1 MKKLAILALA
11 ISACSFAWE
20 ANVKFGYDFYRGT
33 QIEKQKHQKGDM
45 GWILGAEVLPYNK
58 GIVEIGGGFEYN
70 FATTTARFNLPSVPK
85 QQDSAK
91 PTTSHFAP
99 IYALAKVNLF
109 RTKDNNSSIYSLV
122 RLGGVVYGNEAK
134 KSQGGVYY
142 GLGLG
147 LDAGPFLVEGI
158 YDGAYRPKEPGIEN
172 GRKGDFVHKAGIRLG
187 FRFGDYKIAKPIVVE
202 EAPKE
207 EVKPEVRPIV
217 VEAPKPVVV
226 EKVVEK
232 PVEKIVEKP
241 VEKIVERIIEKPVI
255 VEKIVE
261 KPVIVEKIVEKPVE
275 KIVEKPVI
283 VETAKETK
291 KKKGFLHAL
300 CDKDAKKCVIHG
312 YNVDGKKPR
321 PEQFKNISEIVN
333 LLNDFAKSGT
343 IDIVGHTDSTASD
356 AYNQRLSVERAK
368 GMLELLKKAGL
379 KKEYKINSVTGKGEK
394 EPMATNKTKDGR
406 YENRRVELL
415 FSNFEK

>member
-70 FATTTARFNLPSVPK
+70 FATTTARFNLPSVSA
-85 QQDSAK
+85 QQ
-91 PTTSHFAP
+91 PNNTTKSHFAP

-109 RTKDNNSSIYSLV
+109 RTKDNNSSIYSLA

-134 KSQGGVYY
+134 KSKGGVYY

-158 YDGAYRPKEPGIEN
+158 YDGAYRPNETGITS
-172 GRKGDFVHKAGIRLG
+172 RKGDFVHKAGIRLG

-202 EAPKE
+202 EAPME

-300 CDKDAKKCVIHG
+300 CDKEAKKCVIHG

>member
-70 FATTTARFNLPSVPK
+70 FATTKARFNLPSVPSNGAATET
-85 QQDSAK
+85 Q
-91 PTTSHFAP
+91 SHFAP

-109 RTKDNNSSIYSLV
+109 RTKDNNSSIYSLA

-134 KSQGGVYY
+134 KSKGGVYY

-158 YDGAYRPKEPGIEN
+158 YDGAYRPNETGITS
-172 GRKGDFVHKAGIRLG
+172 RKGDFVHKAGIRLG

-261 KPVIVEKIVEKPVE
+261 KPVIVEKIVEKPV
-275 KIVEKPVI
+275 I

-356 AYNQRLSVERAK
+356 AYNQRLSVERAQ
-368 GMLELLKKAGL
+368 GMLELLKQAGL

>member
-70 FATTTARFNLPSVPK
+70 FATTTARFNLPNVPQNNVNATK
-85 QQDSAK
+85 
-91 PTTSHFAP
+91 THSHFAP

-122 RLGGVVYGNEAK
+122 RLGGVVYGNKAK

-158 YDGAYRPKEPGIEN
+158 YDGAYRPNETGITS
-172 GRKGDFVHKAGIRLG
+172 RKGDFVHKAGIRLG

-368 GMLELLKKAGL
+368 GMLELLKQAGL

>member
-85 QQDSAK
+85 TGNATA
-91 PTTSHFAP
+91 TTSHFAP

-109 RTKDNNSSIYSLV
+109 RTKDNNSSIYSLA

-158 YDGAYRPKEPGIEN
+158 YDGAYRPKEAGVTN

-226 EKVVEK
+226 EKV
-232 PVEKIVEKP
+232 
-241 VEKIVERIIEKPVI
+241 
-255 VEKIVE
+255 
-261 KPVIVEKIVEKPVE
+261 VEKPVE

>member
-70 FATTTARFNLPSVPK
+70 FATTTARFNLPNVP
-85 QQDSAK
+85 QNNVNATQ
-91 PTTSHFAP
+91 THSHFAP

-158 YDGAYRPKEPGIEN
+158 YDGAYRPNETGITS
-172 GRKGDFVHKAGIRLG
+172 RKGDFVHKAGIRLG

-261 KPVIVEKIVEKPVE
+261 KPVIVEK
-275 KIVEKPVI
+275 
-283 VETAKETK
+283 
-291 KKKGFLHAL
+291 
-300 CDKDAKKCVIHG
+300 
-312 YNVDGKKPR
+312 
-321 PEQFKNISEIVN
+321 
-333 LLNDFAKSGT
+333 
-343 IDIVGHTDSTASD
+343 
-356 AYNQRLSVERAK
+356 
-368 GMLELLKKAGL
+368 
-379 KKEYKINSVTGKGEK
+379 
-394 EPMATNKTKDGR
+394 
-406 YENRRVELL
+406 NR
-415 FSNFEK
+415 

>member
-33 QIEKQKHQKGDM
+33 QLEKQSHKKGDM
-45 GWILGAEVLPYNK
+45 GWVLGAEVLPYNK

-70 FATTTARFNLPSVPK
+70 FATTTARFNLPSVSA
-85 QQDSAK
+85 QQ
-91 PTTSHFAP
+91 PNNTTKSHFAP

-109 RTKDNNSSIYSLV
+109 RTKDNNSSIYSLA

-158 YDGAYRPKEPGIEN
+158 YDGAYRPNETGTAN
-172 GRKGDFVHKAGIRLG
+172 RKGDFVHKAGIRLG

>member
-33 QIEKQKHQKGDM
+33 QLEKQSHKKGDM
-45 GWILGAEVLPYNK
+45 GWVLGAEVLPYNK

-70 FATTTARFNLPSVPK
+70 FATTTARFNLPSVSA
-85 QQDSAK
+85 QQ
-91 PTTSHFAP
+91 PNNTTKSHFAP

-109 RTKDNNSSIYSLV
+109 RTKDNNSSIYSLA

-158 YDGAYRPKEPGIEN
+158 YDGAYRPNETGTAN
-172 GRKGDFVHKAGIRLG
+172 RKGDFVHKAGIRLG

-226 EKVVEK
+226 EKV
-232 PVEKIVEKP
+232 VEKP

>member
-70 FATTTARFNLPSVPK
+70 FATTTARFNLPNVNA
-85 QQDSAK
+85 SA
-91 PTTSHFAP
+91 TQTHSHFAP

-109 RTKDNNSSIYSLV
+109 RTKDNNSSIYSLA

-158 YDGAYRPKEPGIEN
+158 YDGAYRPKEAGVTN

-232 PVEKIVEKP
+232 P
-241 VEKIVERIIEKPVI
+241 

>member
-33 QIEKQKHQKGDM
+33 QLEKQKHQKGDM

-58 GIVEIGGGFEYN
+58 GIIEIGGGFEYN
-70 FATTTARFNLPSVPK
+70 FATTTARFNLPNVP
-85 QQDSAK
+85 QNNGNVTQ
-91 PTTSHFAP
+91 THSHFAP

-109 RTKDNNSSIYSLV
+109 RTKDNNSSIYSLA

-158 YDGAYRPKEPGIEN
+158 YDGAYRPKEPGVTN

-226 EKVVEK
+226 EKV
-232 PVEKIVEKP
+232 
-241 VEKIVERIIEKPVI
+241 
-255 VEKIVE
+255 
-261 KPVIVEKIVEKPVE
+261 VEKPVE

>member
-33 QIEKQKHQKGDM
+33 QLEKQKHQKGDM

-58 GIVEIGGGFEYN
+58 GIIEIGGGFEYN
-70 FATTTARFNLPSVPK
+70 FATTTARFNLPNVP
-85 QQDSAK
+85 QNNGDAAQ
-91 PTTSHFAP
+91 THSHFAP

-109 RTKDNNSSIYSLV
+109 RTKDNNSSIYSLA

-158 YDGAYRPKEPGIEN
+158 YDGAYRPKEPGVTN

-255 VEKIVE
+255 
-261 KPVIVEKIVEKPVE
+261 VE

>member
-33 QIEKQKHQKGDM
+33 QLEKQKHQKGDM

-70 FATTTARFNLPSVPK
+70 FATTTARFSLPSVST
-85 QQDSAK
+85 QQNTVT
-91 PTTSHFAP
+91 PTNSHFAP

-109 RTKDNNSSIYSLV
+109 RTKDNNSSIYSLA

-134 KSQGGVYY
+134 KSKGGVYY

-158 YDGAYRPKEPGIEN
+158 YDGAYRPNETGITS
-172 GRKGDFVHKAGIRLG
+172 RKGDFVHKAGIRLG

-202 EAPKE
+202 EAPME

>member
-58 GIVEIGGGFEYN
+58 GIIEIGGGFEYN

-241 VEKIVERIIEKPVI
+241 V
-255 VEKIVE
+255 
-261 KPVIVEKIVEKPVE
+261 
-275 KIVEKPVI
+275 I

>member
-33 QIEKQKHQKGDM
+33 QLEKQKHQKGDM

-58 GIVEIGGGFEYN
+58 GIIEIGGGFEYN
-70 FATTTARFNLPSVPK
+70 FATTTARFNLPSV
-85 QQDSAK
+85 SAQHLND
-91 PTTSHFAP
+91 TTKSHFAP

-109 RTKDNNSSIYSLV
+109 RTKDNNSSIYSLA

-158 YDGAYRPKEPGIEN
+158 YDGAYRPNETGTAN
-172 GRKGDFVHKAGIRLG
+172 RKGDFVHKAGIRLG

>member
-85 QQDSAK
+85 QNGNVV
-91 PTTSHFAP
+91 TTQSHFAP

-109 RTKDNNSSIYSLV
+109 RTKDNNSSIYSLA

-158 YDGAYRPKEPGIEN
+158 YDGAYRPNETGTAN
-172 GRKGDFVHKAGIRLG
+172 RKGDFVHKAGIRLG

-283 VETAKETK
+283 VETSKETK

>member
-33 QIEKQKHQKGDM
+33 QLEKQKHQKGDM

-58 GIVEIGGGFEYN
+58 GIIEIGGGFEYN
-70 FATTTARFNLPSVPK
+70 FATTTARFSLPSVPNNGG
-85 QQDSAK
+85 DAT

-109 RTKDNNSSIYSLV
+109 RTKDNNSSIYSLA
-122 RLGGVVYGNEAK
+122 RLGGVVYGNEPK
-134 KSQGGVYY
+134 KSKGGVYY

-158 YDGAYRPKEPGIEN
+158 YDGAYRPNETGTAN
-172 GRKGDFVHKAGIRLG
+172 RKGDFVHKAGIRLG

>member
-70 FATTTARFNLPSVPK
+70 FATTKARFNLPSVP
-85 QQDSAK
+85 SNGAAK
-91 PTTSHFAP
+91 ETQSHFAP

-109 RTKDNNSSIYSLV
+109 RTKDNNSSIYSLA

-134 KSQGGVYY
+134 KSKGGVYY

-158 YDGAYRPKEPGIEN
+158 YDGAYRPNETGITS
-172 GRKGDFVHKAGIRLG
+172 RKGDFVHKAGIRLG

>member
-70 FATTTARFNLPSVPK
+70 FATTTARFNLPSNGAATET
-85 QQDSAK
+85 Q
-91 PTTSHFAP
+91 SHFAP

-109 RTKDNNSSIYSLV
+109 RTKDNNSSIYSLA

-134 KSQGGVYY
+134 KSKGGVYY

-158 YDGAYRPKEPGIEN
+158 YDGAYRPNETGITS
-172 GRKGDFVHKAGIRLG
+172 RKGDFVHKAGIRLG

-202 EAPKE
+202 EAPME

-226 EKVVEK
+226 EKV
-232 PVEKIVEKP
+232 VEKP

>member
-70 FATTTARFNLPSVPK
+70 FATTTARFNLPNVP
-85 QQDSAK
+85 QNNVNATQ
-91 PTTSHFAP
+91 THSHFAP

-158 YDGAYRPKEPGIEN
+158 YDGAYRPNETGITS
-172 GRKGDFVHKAGIRLG
+172 RKGDFVHKAGIRLG

-368 GMLELLKKAGL
+368 GMLELLKQAGL

>member
-33 QIEKQKHQKGDM
+33 QLEKQKHQKGDM

-70 FATTTARFNLPSVPK
+70 FATTTARFNLPNVP
-85 QQDSAK
+85 QNNVNATQ
-91 PTTSHFAP
+91 THSHFAP

-158 YDGAYRPKEPGIEN
+158 YDGAYRPNETGITS
-172 GRKGDFVHKAGIRLG
+172 RKGDFVHKAGIRLG

-368 GMLELLKKAGL
+368 GMLELLKQAGL